1 MNEILL
7 ISMLGELDPSLLEDD
22 YMEKDMKKGFL
33 SFLFHFLKKTV
44 FQIDYKAFEQTN
56 SEEESK
62 QNENKHEVS
71 AFEDTIRD
79 DSFENKNEV
88 NASKTSEMEII
99 NTNMDTQF
107 EEELPISVF
116 KRNFSNLFKIISGIV
131 AAFILVIG
139 IIVILIKRHKSGTKL
154 YEKKIQIIY

>member
-1 MNEILL
+1 MNEMLL
-7 ISMLGELDPSLLEDD
+7 INMLGELDPSLLEDD

-33 SFLFHFLKKTV
+33 SFLFHFFKKTV
-44 FQIDYKAFEQTN
+44 FQIDYKAFEQTS
-56 SEEESK
+56 SEEVNDSMMHNASTLE
-62 QNENKHEVS
+62 ENKKNDN
-71 AFEDTIRD
+71 FEIK
-79 DSFENKNEV
+79 SEE
-88 NASKTSEMEII
+88 NASKTPEMEII
-99 NTNMDTQF
+99 NTNIDTLS

-116 KRNFSNLFKIISGIV
+116 KRNFSNVFKIISGIV